1 MYISRHILFDEMQTH
16 PSVRTEQPKPYES
29 PFPFPHTIPS
39 SPSPQIG
46 THAPVPRSPISLS
59 SQLSPPLASSGTAVA
74 AAAAPPV
81 VMPHLGRML
90 IMDEGSPCFVPFSKA
105 KKGRVSKMSTIQ
117 VLEDSEGFDG
127 RKKRY
132 LDALVGNSAAVPK
145 TAGNM
150 SGGMQAGALNSEA

>member
-46 THAPVPRSPISLS
+46 THAPVPRSPIGLS
-59 SQLSPPLASSGTAVA
+59 SQLSPSLVSSGTAVA

-81 VMPHLGRML
+81 RLLVPQLLLAALTSGSSLLYLKLFQQFCVMKRMANGWSFPSL
-90 IMDEGSPCFVPFSKA
+90 
-105 KKGRVSKMSTIQ
+105 
-117 VLEDSEGFDG
+117 
-127 RKKRY
+127 
-132 LDALVGNSAAVPK
+132 ALVADII
-145 TAGNM
+145 
-150 SGGMQAGALNSEA
+150 GGIASFVLHQIWWGLHAKGLL